1 MVFCVLKSD
10 YQLLVMFQ
18 LAFWQAVQLFSPEKV
33 MEHWDLADLAG
44 FMFCLILKIMKYT
57 YMYIYMCM
65 YRTGIYIYI
74 YDVFAAYNVCVFLI

>member
-18 LAFWQAVQLFSPEKV
+18 LAFWQAAQLFSPEKV

-57 YMYIYMCM
+57 YVYIYV
-65 YRTGIYIYI
+65 Y
-74 YDVFAAYNVCVFLI
+74 V